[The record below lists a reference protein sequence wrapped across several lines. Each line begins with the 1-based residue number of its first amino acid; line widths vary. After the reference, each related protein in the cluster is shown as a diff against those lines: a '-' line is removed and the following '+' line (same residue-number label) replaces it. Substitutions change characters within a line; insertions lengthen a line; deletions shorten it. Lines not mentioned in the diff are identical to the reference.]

1 MTAFII
7 QSSVCLLLFWLAYE
21 FWFRKE
27 TFYQWNRIYLL
38 ATPLLSMTLPFL
50 SFDFMQAFASQTFVI
65 SLPEVVVGTANQTDV
80 VLPTQPITFPWQEI
94 WYAGMLFFSI
104 LLLFKFYTLRQI
116 VKKGTRT
123 QSGAYTLVELDN
135 QYHAFSFWSFIVLG
149 REIQGMDKAYI
160 LQHESIHLR
169 QKHSLDLIFFEL
181 LRVVFWFNPLLWIY
195 QKRLIELHE
204 FYVDRIMHT
213 RNEPLH
219 YTFLLNQIFEVQ
231 NFSFANSFFNK
242 SLIQKRLLMLR
253 KNPSNKAKRI
263 KFALLLPLVFGM
275 LFYVSC
281 QNEAKKLTVSEQLD
295 ELLLEIE
302 KRDSGLTKEESKK
315 LMDVVIKGIKIDPN
329 GKSNT
334 NRSTT
339 MIEVLENIDTTV
351 VSVPFAVID
360 KAPVFPGCE
369 NSSLEEG
376 KNCFQQ
382 KMEAHIR
389 ENFQYPEAAQE
400 NNIQGRVYV
409 QFTINEKGLVEEYRL
424 RGPDPLLEAEA
435 ARIVKLLPKFEPGE
449 QKGKPVKVPF
459 SIPINFKL
467 E

>member
-1 MTAFII
+1 MTTYII
-7 QSSVCLLLFWLAYE
+7 QSSACLLLFWLAYE

-38 ATPLLSMTLPFL
+38 VTPLLSMILPFL
-50 SFDFMQAFASQTFVI
+50 SFDFLQEMAPQTIVI
-65 SLPEVVVGTANQTDV
+65 SLPEVVVGSGNETQA
-80 VLPTQPITFPWQEI
+80 VLPIHNFIMPWQEI
-94 WYAGMLFFSI
+94 WFAGMLVFSMR
-104 LLLFKFYTLRQI
+104 LLFKFFKLKQI
-116 VKKGTRT
+116 LQKGKRT
-123 QSGAYTLVELDN
+123 QWDAYTLVELDN
-135 QYHAFSFWSFIVLG
+135 RHDAFSFGSFIVLG
-149 REIQGMDKAYI
+149 KEIQGADKAYI

-169 QKHSLDLIFFEL
+169 QKHSLDLIFFEV

-204 FYVDRIMHT
+204 FYVDRIMHSQ
-213 RNEPLH
+213 NEPLH

-231 NFSFANSFFNK
+231 NFAFTNSFFNK

-253 KNPSNKAKRI
+253 KNPSGKAKRM

-302 KRDSGLTKEESKK
+302 QRDSGLTKEETKK
-315 LMDVVIKGIKIDPN
+315 LMDVIVKGVKIDPN
-329 GKSNT
+329 KKS
-334 NRSTT
+334 SSESVKL
-339 MIEVLENIDTTV
+339 IESIDTNV
-351 VSVPFAVID
+351 LSVPFAVID
-360 KAPVFPGCE
+360 RAPVFPGCE
-369 NSSLEEG
+369 GLELEEG

-389 ENFQYPEAAQE
+389 ENFQYPMEAQE
-400 NNIQGRVYV
+400 NGIEGRVYV
-409 QFTINEKGLVEEYRL
+409 QFTINENGLVEEYRM
-424 RGPDPLLEAEA
+424 RGPDPLLEEEA

-449 QKGKPVKVPF
+449 QKGEPVKVPF

-467 E
+467 Q